1 MGLRLAPLF
10 VMASCALA
18 PLVLAPFLTSRAW
31 AADEECKR
39 IMSGRIKVCADDC
52 QRKALAATDI
62 KDPNNNILFLC
73 IKKCAQD
80 LALQGQLCQ

>member
-1 MGLRLAPLF
+1 MPVSKSAAALLA
-10 VMASCALA
+10 ALCLIGFSM
-18 PLVLAPFLTSRAW
+18 PSR
-31 AADEECKR
+31 ADEECKR
-39 IMSGRIKVCADDC
+39 IMSGQIKICAEDC

-80 LALQGQLCQ
+80 MTLQRQVCD